1 MHLVMADSLIQ
12 DRAASQRLHGWL
24 RALLRQ
30 PAVWFL
36 RASRRR
42 ELRALEPEQMKD
54 CGLDPVEVRREALKP
69 FWCE

>member
-1 MHLVMADSLIQ
+1 MHLVMADSLVQ
-12 DRAASQRLHGWL
+12 DRAASQRSHGRL

-36 RASRRR
+36 RSSRRR

-54 CGLDPVEVRREALKP
+54 CGIDPVEAHREAIKP